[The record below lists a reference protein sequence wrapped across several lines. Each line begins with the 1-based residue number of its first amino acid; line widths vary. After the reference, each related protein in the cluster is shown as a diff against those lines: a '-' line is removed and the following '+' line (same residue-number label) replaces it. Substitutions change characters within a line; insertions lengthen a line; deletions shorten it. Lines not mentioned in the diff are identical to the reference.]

1 MEILT
6 MIFALID
13 DTSVDRQ
20 KLYSILT
27 EYAAHHSGELIL
39 RCFSSGEEF
48 LKNFR
53 PCQYAAVFLDIYMG
67 GMTGLETAQIIR
79 KTDADLPLVFI
90 TSSSEHMADAFRF
103 HAYEYVTKPFDRS
116 RIFQLMDDLM
126 KRTTKEENLL
136 SFVANRE
143 THNIPYSDI
152 LFVRSSD
159 HYAEIMTKQ
168 GHNYITRMNFSSICE
183 QLSTDPRFLL
193 IIRGVLVNMDSV
205 IRFADHS
212 CYLENGF
219 QLPAN
224 VKNCKQIEQIWKNYI
239 FQKIRSEHMP
249 QGGLP

>member
-1 MEILT
+1 

-13 DTSVDRQ
+13 DSSEDRE
-20 KLYSILT
+20 KLHTLLT

-48 LKNFR
+48 LEKYR
-53 PCQYAAVFLDIYMG
+53 PCHYAAVFLDIYMG
-67 GMTGLETAQIIR
+67 GMTGLETAQAIR
-79 KTDADLPLVFI
+79 RSDADLPLIFT
-90 TSSSEHMADAFRF
+90 TSSPEHMADAFRF

-116 RIFQLMDDLM
+116 RIFHLMDDLM

-143 THNIPYSDI
+143 THHIPYSDI

-159 HYAEIMTKQ
+159 HYAEIMTKR
-168 GHNYITRMNFSSICE
+168 GHNYITRMNFSSISE
-183 QLSTDPRFLL
+183 QLSTDSRFLL

-205 IRFADHS
+205 VRFADHS

-224 VKNCKQIEQIWKNYI
+224 VKNCKQIEQTWKNYI

>member
-1 MEILT
+1 

-13 DTSVDRQ
+13 DTRSDQ
-20 KLYSILT
+20 EKLHSLLT

-39 RCFSSGEEF
+39 HCFSSGEEF
-48 LKNFR
+48 LKNYR
-53 PCQYAAVFLDIYMG
+53 PYQYAAIFLDIYMS

-79 KTDADLPLVFI
+79 KTDVDLPLIFI

-116 RIFQLMDDLM
+116 RIFHLMDDLM
-126 KRTTKEENLL
+126 KRTTKEENML

-159 HYAEIMTKQ
+159 HYAEIMTKRE
-168 GHNYITRMNFSSICE
+168 HNYITRMNFSSIAK
-183 QLSTDPRFLL
+183 QLSTDTRFLL

-205 IRFADHS
+205 VRFADHS
-212 CYLENGF
+212 CYLENGT
-219 QLPAN
+219 QLPVN
-224 VKNCKQIEQIWKNYI
+224 VRNCKQIEHIWKNYI

-249 QGGLP
+249 QGGLS